1 MAKILLVI
9 SIVITLLTAGL
20 GFMTKTKVTE
30 LQTSL
35 SRTKDDL
42 QSTRSTLDTTK
53 KDLNQTKED
62 LTTAKKDVDE
72 TKQKLTAAET
82 EAKDAKAKA
91 EQLAQDIEERGT
103 KIAALEKQLKEME
116 TGVTPDGAANPQMVQ
131 LQEDLR
137 RAVAE
142 RDELKAVQDTLNAR
156 VSEADQRFQAA
167 QSTVERYKKGIA
179 NQGLTGRVL
188 AVNQG
193 WNFVVLDVGDR
204 QGAAVNAPLL
214 VLRGGQ
220 PIARLKIT
228 SVEPSTSIA
237 DVIPGST
244 ARGSMVQPGD
254 RVVFAGN
261 RNQRP
266 QPLGAP
272 QEADAPQGAA
282 PQAPQAP
289 AGEGAQLP
297 LQ

>member
-20 GFMTKTKVTE
+20 GYMTKTKVAD
-30 LQTSL
+30 LQTNL
-35 SRTKDDL
+35 SRAKDDL
-42 QSTRSTLDTTK
+42 QSTRNSLDTTK
-53 KDLNQTKED
+53 KDLSKTKED
-62 LTTAKKDVDE
+62 LTTANKTIDE

-91 EQLAQDIEERGT
+91 DQLAKDIEERST
-103 KIAALEKQLKEME
+103 KIASLEDEITKMKS
-116 TGVTPDGAANPQMVQ
+116 GVGTDGQADPKVVQ
-131 LQEDLR
+131 LEEDLK

-156 VSEADQRFQAA
+156 VQEADERLQTAQATVQRYQ
-167 QSTVERYKKGIA
+167 KGIA
-179 NQGLTGRVL
+179 SQSLSGRVL

-220 PIARLKIT
+220 PIARLRIT

-237 DVIPGST
+237 DVVPGSI
-244 ARGSMVQPGD
+244 ARGVTVQPND

-261 RNQRP
+261 RNQKP
-266 QPLGAP
+266 QPAGGP
-272 QEADAPQGAA
+272 QPEDAA
-282 PQAPQAP
+282 PAAP
-289 AGEGAQLP
+289 ATQSAPAAPESVATPQ
-297 LQ
+297 